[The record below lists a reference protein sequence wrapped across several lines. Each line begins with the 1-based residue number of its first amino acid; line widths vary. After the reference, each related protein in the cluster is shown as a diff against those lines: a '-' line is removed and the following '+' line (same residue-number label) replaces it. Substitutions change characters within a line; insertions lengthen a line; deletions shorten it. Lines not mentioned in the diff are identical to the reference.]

1 MARLHFLPSS
11 PTASLAGFLDL
22 VARMESQRILYRATH
37 SLPEMAKM
45 AVQINFM
52 GSAAFL
58 GALLPPLQ
66 DLRDYHARL
75 G

>member
-1 MARLHFLPSS
+1 
-11 PTASLAGFLDL
+11 
-22 VARMESQRILYRATH
+22 MESQRIFYRATH
-37 SLPEMAKM
+37 SLPKMAET
-45 AVQINFM
+45 AVQINFT

-66 DLRDYHARL
+66 DLREYHARL